1 MPAFVPVAPLLASM
15 TPIWAPMAAELSARN
30 ASFARQ
36 YDPFK
41 VRLSMSAEQVDRIY
55 GPPHTTVFVPHSD
68 REIRVYGKPCE
79 QLESSLHGPQLFSW
93 VSVTLEA
100 GQVTR
105 VFSNDF
111 FDERL
116 RAKSPKVG
124 RAIHGI
130 EIRATGSRK
139 KEGLHGW

>member
-1 MPAFVPVAPLLASM
+1 MPAFLAIAPVFAAM
-15 TPIWAPMAAELSARN
+15 TPIWAPIAAELSARN

-41 VRLSMSAEQVDRIY
+41 VRLGMSAEQVDRIY
-55 GPPHTTVFVPHSD
+55 SPPHTTVLVPDSD

-79 QLESSLHGPQLFSW
+79 QLEFSLHEEQLFSW

-105 VFSNDF
+105 VFTNDF
-111 FDERL
+111 FDKRL
-116 RAKSPKVG
+116 QQPDR
-124 RAIHGI
+124 
-130 EIRATGSRK
+130 
-139 KEGLHGW
+139 